1 MNEPLNVERR
11 GAVVWLTLNRPTAG
25 NTIDVAMAEAL
36 GTEAHKCALD
46 DAVRAVVITGA
57 GALFCGGGDIRAFTA
72 GDGAAAAIEAI
83 TSRLHPAIE
92 SLATMP
98 KPIVTLVNGPAA
110 GAGLG
115 LALLGDIV
123 IAARSAHFTSAYTA
137 IGLTPDGG
145 TSWLL
150 PRLIGLRRA
159 TQMVLTNCRVG
170 AEEAERIGLVTRVV
184 DDNQLAARGA
194 ETASMLAASA
204 VAALS
209 SARHLLA
216 TSPGRSLADHLALE
230 ARTIAESADRAE
242 GREGI
247 ASFLERRPPRFD

>member
-1 MNEPLNVERR
+1 MNEPLDVERR
-11 GAVVWLTLNRPTAG
+11 GSVAWLTLNRPQAG
-25 NTIDVAMAEAL
+25 NTIDVAMAVAL
-36 GTEAHKCALD
+36 GTAAHECSLD
-46 DAVRAVVITGA
+46 DAVRAIVITGA

-72 GDGAAAAIEAI
+72 AESMAAAIEAI
-83 TSRLHPAIE
+83 TSSLHPAIE
-92 SLATMP
+92 AFATLP

-159 TQMVLTNCRVG
+159 TQMVLTNRRVG
-170 AEEAERIGLVTRVV
+170 ADEAERMGLVTRVV
-184 DDNQLAARGA
+184 DDDHLMDIGT
-194 ETASMLAASA
+194 ETADMLAASA
-204 VAALS
+204 IVALS
-209 SARHLLA
+209 KSRYLLA
-216 TSPGRSLADHLALE
+216 TSLARNLADHLALE
-230 ARTIAESADRAE
+230 AKTIAESAEGAE
-242 GREGI
+242 AHEGI
-247 ASFLERRPPRFD
+247 ASFLDRRSPRFD

>member
-1 MNEPLNVERR
+1 MTQPLKVERR
-11 GAVVWLTLNRPTAG
+11 GSVVWMTLDRPDAG

-36 GTEAHKCALD
+36 GAAAADCASD
-46 DAVRAVVITGA
+46 GAVRAVVITGA
-57 GALFCGGGDIRAFTA
+57 GKLFCGGGDIRAFTA
-72 GDGAAAAIEAI
+72 GASAAEAIEAI

-92 SLATMP
+92 RLATMP

-159 TQMVLTNCRVG
+159 TQMVLTNCRIG
-170 AEEAERIGLVTRVV
+170 AEEAECIGLVTRVV
-184 DDNQLAARGA
+184 DDNQLAATGA
-194 ETASMLAASA
+194 ETANLLAASA
-204 VAALS
+204 VTALS
-209 SARHLLA
+209 RARQLLA
-216 TSPGRSLADHLALE
+216 TSTGHNLADHLALE
-230 ARTIAESADRAE
+230 ARTIAESAYGDE

-247 ASFLERRPPRFD
+247 ASFVERRPPRFD